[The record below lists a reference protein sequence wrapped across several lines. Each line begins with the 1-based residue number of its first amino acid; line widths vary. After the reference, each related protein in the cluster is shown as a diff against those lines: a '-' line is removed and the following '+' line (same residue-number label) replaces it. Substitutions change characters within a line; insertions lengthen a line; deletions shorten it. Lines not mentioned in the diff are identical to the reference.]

1 MTKPK
6 NTGTT
11 AKKTPPS
18 HSPAQHPVPDTHAD
32 TAVIIIRGLGREQR
46 HWGEFPAQLT
56 SQSPCE
62 IFSIDMPGN
71 GELVDRES
79 PMTLKPYADYLQSA
93 LNNLPLGHYRDVRLV
108 AISMGAMVV
117 LKWLERCGHSAIRA
131 FTLINTSCG
140 MLSPFYKRLIPTA
153 VPFLTTFLGKDDIR
167 AKEQAILALVAN
179 NEQARAAN
187 LDRWVAIHQ
196 ERTTLPGNLVRQM
209 LASASFRQLT
219 VPRLKDRITFVASR
233 ADRMVHYSCSE
244 SLADYLGCPLILHD
258 SAGHDIPLDDPVW
271 LARTIWSEQAAPR
284 KPVSA

>member
-11 AKKTPPS
+11 AKKTPPK
-18 HSPAQHPVPDTHAD
+18 PAS

-46 HWGEFPAQLT
+46 HWGDFPAELKAAAP
-56 SQSPCE
+56 SPCD

-79 PMTLKPYADYLQSA
+79 PMTLKPYADYLQSV
-93 LNNLPLGHYRDVRLV
+93 LNTLPLGHYDDVRLV

-117 LKWLERCGHSAIRA
+117 LKWLENRGHSVISS

-140 MLSPFYKRLIPTA
+140 MLSPFYKRLIPSA
-153 VPFLTTFLGKDDIR
+153 IPFLTTSMGKGDIR
-167 AKEQAILALVAN
+167 AKEMAVLNLVSN

-187 LDRWVAIHQ
+187 IDRWVAIHRD
-196 ERTTLPGNLVRQM
+196 RTTLPGNLVRQM
-209 LASASFRQLT
+209 LASASFRQLKK
-219 VPRLKDRITFVASR
+219 PALKDRIALVSST

-244 SLADYLGCPLILHD
+244 NLATFLGCPLTLHD

-271 LARTIWSEQAAPR
+271 LAGTIWSHAAP
-284 KPVSA
+284 KPVSDAS